1 MTLQRVGNRHL
12 LPQHTPSP
20 WSGQPAQ
27 QERGAGGAR
36 ERKSEIVSA
45 LPSQRV
51 IAYLIDALAV
61 LSPLGIGA
69 LLSLKLGAPYAAFAV
84 LLGALLSLAALLACW
99 WLEAKEGYTLGK
111 WLGGLRTV
119 SCYPSGEE
127 EAVPVGLGRTAG
139 RFLILHVGHPLCGI
153 VACSVLMSP
162 RGWHD
167 RLYGTRVLDVR
178 AGRNPLELDLMH
190 LAEPAPAHEP
200 RQNPNSWLVP
210 AKGTAAANDAY
221 EELQDQHETT
231 AVGEAAGESVAALN
245 RAQTPSGDATSYWER
260 LLPDISEQAQTVKGT
275 MPSAPGR
282 GSHRRAPQGPMI
294 PAEYALLAPQSC
306 AAEEEEPT
314 RTIAP
319 PLRIVYGGK
328 SRELPNRCVLGR
340 NPNYAG
346 AAPVVITDSGRSVSK
361 NHLLV
366 EREGDGLAITDIG
379 STNGTALLE
388 AGSSKNRLK
397 PHRKYR
403 VQAPVKLLLGQS
415 TIRLEAGLEAP
426 PEINRE
432 ITPEIPPEK

>member
-1 MTLQRVGNRHL
+1 M
-12 LPQHTPSP
+12 P
-20 WSGQPAQ
+20 
-27 QERGAGGAR
+27 
-36 ERKSEIVSA
+36 A
-45 LPSQRV
+45 LPSQRA

-69 LLSLKLGAPYAAFAV
+69 LLSLKLGASYAAFAV
-84 LLGALLSLAALLACW
+84 LLGALLSVVALLVSW
-99 WLEAKEGYTLGK
+99 WLEANEGYTLGK
-111 WLGGLRTV
+111 WFGGLRTV

-127 EAVPVGLGRTAG
+127 EAVPIGLWRTAG

-167 RLYGTRVLDVR
+167 RLYGTQVLDVR
-178 AGRNPLELDLMH
+178 AGYNPLELDLMN
-190 LAEPAPAHEP
+190 LADPVPAHEP
-200 RQNPNSWLVP
+200 GQSLNAWLVP
-210 AKGTAAANDAY
+210 AKDAAGTGESY
-221 EELQDQHETT
+221 EELQGQPATTT
-231 AVGEAAGESVAALN
+231 AGAVANESVAEQDSV
-245 RAQTPSGDATSYWER
+245 QTASGGAAAHWER
-260 LLPDISEQAQTVKGT
+260 VLPGISEHARPAKDMRG
-275 MPSAPGR
+275 SARGG

-361 NHLLV
+361 NHLLI

-379 STNGTALLE
+379 STNGTALLDT
-388 AGSSKNRLK
+388 GSRKNRLK

-403 VQAPVKLLLGQS
+403 VQVPAQLMLGQS
-415 TIRLEAGLEAP
+415 TVRLEARLETNQETNP
-426 PEINRE
+426 
-432 ITPEIPPEK
+432 